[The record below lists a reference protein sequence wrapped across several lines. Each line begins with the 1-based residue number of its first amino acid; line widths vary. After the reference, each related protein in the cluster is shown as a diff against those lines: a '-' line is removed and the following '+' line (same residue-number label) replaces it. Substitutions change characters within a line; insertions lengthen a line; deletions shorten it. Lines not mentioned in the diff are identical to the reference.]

1 MGHLFNWC
9 WESESYDTA
18 MQPLAFYDILK
29 MLTYDEK
36 PLNLNELI
44 NNAKAHI
51 FDFDYSIK
59 AEAKADFETMFIR
72 HFLNR
77 RIGFETYAM
86 WKNYLITKLY
96 EIIPRYN
103 FMLNALDD
111 WDIFLAEKEVREQ
124 QTNTAS
130 IAHTDTESTNIQG
143 STGSNQNA
151 SVSSDKVDLRFSD
164 TPQNRLTDIQN
175 GTYLSSYQLT
185 QTDSTASSANVTSNS
200 NTMGAKS
207 GATARDKAS
216 GNLNETITRTNYDV
230 DRYLNF
236 QNKFNNI
243 ATQMFKDLDCLF
255 YQIID

>member
-9 WESESYDTA
+9 WECHDTA
-18 MQPLAFYDILK
+18 IQPLAFYELLK
-29 MLTYDEK
+29 MLTYGEK
-36 PLNLNELI
+36 ALNLNELI
-44 NNAKAHI
+44 TKAKAHI

-59 AEAKADFETMFIR
+59 VEAKADFETMFIR
-72 HFLNR
+72 HFINR

-103 FMLNALDD
+103 LMLNALDD

-130 IAHTDTESTNIQG
+130 IAHTDSESTNIQA
-143 STGSNQNA
+143 STGSIQNA
-151 SVSSDKVDLRFSD
+151 SVSSDKVDQRFSD
-164 TPQNRLTDIQN
+164 TPQNKLTDIQN

-185 QTDSTASSANVTSNS
+185 QTDSTASSANVSSNS

-216 GNLNETITRTNYDV
+216 GNLNETITRTNFDV
-230 DRYLNF
+230 DRYLKF
-236 QNKFNNI
+236 QNYFNNI
-243 ATQMFKDLDCLF
+243 ANQMFADLDCLF
-255 YQIID
+255 YQIIE